1 MSGSATI
8 PGLKQRPEARILCA
22 DDTDAQRYAV
32 SRVLRSAGF
41 EVLEARTGREALAL
55 MPVRPNLVVLDVNLP
70 DISGL
75 EVCKI
80 IKTSEQ
86 TKRTPILHVS
96 ATLVSAGA
104 RVAGLDGGADA
115 YLVQPIEPEELI
127 ATVRALLRVRETED
141 ALWASQ
147 QEYRLFFEANPLP
160 CWVFDTAELKI
171 LAVNAAAVNIYGY
184 TREEFGALVLSDIIV
199 PTPGDKPDDPTHGG
213 VLIQQT
219 LDRGKHKTKAG
230 RTIDI
235 EMVCAPLR
243 LQDREA
249 TLAIVRDVTEKLER
263 QATEQKEQVQRLL
276 LDRLLQAQEEERRRI
291 ARELHDEAGQLM
303 TSLLVGLRT
312 LSDARRLSDAKRQS
326 KQMRE
331 IASAAIAELSRLA
344 RGLHSSVLEDL
355 GLEVAARRYVDD
367 LNAGDELKVDLD
379 TFESEFSTL
388 TREQQ
393 LNIYRIVQEALTNV
407 ARHSGADHAT
417 VSFARRDSELL
428 VSVRDNGCG
437 FAIGSASGDHRRH
450 LGIESMRERAAIL
463 GGSLEVISK
472 PGKGVAIVL
481 RFPKNNSAE
490 IRKYRDN

>member
-1 MSGSATI
+1 MDGPAADSGATQQI
-8 PGLKQRPEARILCA
+8 EARILCA
-22 DDTDAQRYAV
+22 DDTEAQRYAV
-32 SRVLRSAGF
+32 SHVLRKAGF
-41 EVLEARTGREALAL
+41 EVIEARTGREALAL
-55 MPVRPNLVVLDVNLP
+55 MPRQPNLVVLDVNLP

-75 EVCKI
+75 EVCRI

-127 ATVRALLRVRETED
+127 ATVRALLRVRKAEE
-141 ALWASQ
+141 ALWESQ

-160 CWVFDTAELKI
+160 CWVFDTAQMSI
-171 LAVNAAAVNIYGY
+171 LAVNPAAVNAYGY
-184 TREEFGALVLSDIIV
+184 SREEFVALRLSDIIV
-199 PTPGDKPDDPTHGG
+199 PAEGFKNDNCGETG
-213 VLIQQT
+213 VLTQ
-219 LDRGKHKTKAG
+219 LPDRGKHKTKTD
-230 RTIDI
+230 RMIDV

-243 LQDREA
+243 LQDRDA
-249 TLAIVRDVTEKLER
+249 TLVIVRDITEKLER
-263 QATEQKEQVQRLL
+263 QANEQKEQVRRLL

-312 LSDARRLSDAKRQS
+312 LSDARRLSDAKRLS
-326 KQMRE
+326 RQMRE

-355 GLEVAARRYVDD
+355 GLEVAIRRYVDE
-367 LNAGDELKVDLD
+367 LNAGSGLKVDLD
-379 TFESEFSTL
+379 LPENKLTIL

-407 ARHSGADHAT
+407 ARHSGADHASI
-417 VSFARRDSELL
+417 SFARRNSELL
-428 VSVRDNGCG
+428 VTIRDNGRG
-437 FAIGSASGDHRRH
+437 FAVDSKAGDYRQH
-450 LGIESMRERAAIL
+450 LGVEGMRERAAIL
-463 GGSLEVISK
+463 GGSLEVISDLH
-472 PGKGVAIVL
+472 KGVTILLQV
-481 RFPKNNSAE
+481 PTSNSQE
-490 IRKYRDN
+490 LIDNYQ